1 LRNIVT
7 PWPIV
12 GSYLLKGKR
21 HRLLIL
27 SGAALS
33 LGLGLGLAPAAQST
47 TPPTASVITSP
58 VGPGISFF
66 TKKTRLWQGRSQIIY
81 FQVAQPA
88 VEDRYYSFQVDEKAI
103 HLLIPPRILKG
114 EKIGYLRVEPLTS
127 GKSRIGVEDAHLDV
141 DIVQDT
147 TTIAGILPRIV
158 TPASGANVW
167 GEFAVGV
174 EQLSLADPADLPI
187 PTLRLP
193 SGKEIAG
200 HVVPDQKPGPHARW
214 AFTVNADELAPG
226 GNELVAV
233 VKDSAGREVRSNSI
247 YVDAIRPTAD
257 AMQAGACQDSLDTD
271 RTANDGGAPPKA
283 VNDDKYNQGMVLDNA
298 EEGRSWC
305 LPVWITK
312 KGQYQMLV
320 TTRGEFGGDGLPTLA
335 IQLDEEGQVA
345 TSARLATTEWQR
357 TPVGKPFTMDAGGHV
372 ISVRIRN
379 GFSEGP
385 IDQRS
390 LFIQKYELV
399 RVDQSAVPLASNSG
413 GSMMMAPPAA
423 RASEPAMA
431 GSMMS
436 PTADTG
442 GPMMSMMAPKA
453 ASHMAGDLHVV
464 FANNID
470 GQMVTGAVDV
480 EALCFWPGRDNNHA
494 PPPRVELYV
503 NNTLASTQSGRHP
516 RFTVDPAAF
525 KAGPNVLELHATLP
539 SGDSAKSVPI
549 TLNVPPDFPLTKR
562 AFRPSIVF
570 THYDSGLKV
579 TDPPQNQDDPEV
591 TTLYSNG
598 TCTIKLPDNLA
609 GKYKVLIQA
618 RGDQYDGPPLCSVE
632 LKSNGKE
639 DKLGEFPVAST
650 KLASVPGGTL
660 DLTAGAK
667 DLVVGFTND
676 KADAGKGDRNLY
688 IQSVQLA
695 PTDDTLDKTP
705 PKVAIA
711 YSPKTVS
718 NGVDAV
724 VARVMDDQRVAHAD
738 LLIDD
743 KSQGLSQ
750 NPLHGLGP
758 VVFPLLTRDLKP
770 GAHHLKVVAQD
781 DAGNLG
787 ASPEIPFTVSAPS
800 PTAPLGK
807 YERAVFLLN
816 RFGYGPE
823 PGEVAAIL
831 TMGEQNWLASRLA
844 QASGSPAEQNEEEM
858 MRTQFPNQ
866 HDGGQVVTSAI
877 QYLLTEPNPVRA
889 RFVMWAEN
897 HFSTWMNKDG
907 STAKAQEHAS
917 FVQLG
922 TAPFFDLLFT
932 SSTSPAM
939 LVYLDQRYSYAHR
952 LNENYAREIMELHTL
967 GVKGGYTQKDVTTL
981 ADLLTGWSLAD
992 EAPIDG
998 AGGELDRTFSY
1009 DPHLN
1014 SANGF
1019 RVFGVEFPG
1028 TEPAKSFDRP
1038 LMALEMLSAHPSCAA
1053 FISRKLCEQYVADPA
1068 PPKLVDDLA
1077 QVYLETGG
1085 DIPSMLMAMAQ
1096 HPDFWASPGK
1106 VASPID
1112 FAVRSAR
1119 MARATNPGPVN
1130 DLISSS
1136 GMGMFDRATPDGYPE
1151 DNGYSVN
1158 SNALL
1163 QRWRFAK
1170 SIQNDFLG
1178 AGLIPDSWRPA
1189 VTKWDA
1195 DSTQRIVD
1203 LAAVRMTGN
1212 VLSEASNDAAQKLL
1226 AGAPPQTDVRLH
1238 ALATFI
1244 CQLPENSLK

>member
-1 LRNIVT
+1 MPSANI
-7 PWPIV
+7 
-12 GSYLLKGKR
+12 
-21 HRLLIL
+21 
-27 SGAALS
+27 AN
-33 LGLGLGLAPAAQST
+33 APGGT
-47 TPPTASVITSP
+47 GIT
-58 VGPGISFF
+58 FF
-66 TKKTRLWQGRSQIIY
+66 TKKTRLWQGRSQILY

-88 VEDRYYSFQVDEKAI
+88 LVDRYYSFQVDEKVV

-114 EKIGYLRVEPLTS
+114 EKIGYLRVQPLTN
-127 GKSRIGVEDAHLDV
+127 GKTQIGIENAHLDIE
-141 DIVQDT
+141 IVPDAAAG
-147 TTIAGILPRIV
+147 TITEFKPQIV

-167 GEFAVGV
+167 GEFTVGV
-174 EQLSLADPADLPI
+174 EQLSLGDPGELPV

-193 SGKEIAG
+193 GEKEVAG
-200 HVVPDQKPGPHARW
+200 HIVPDQKAGPHARW
-214 AFTVNADELAPG
+214 AFAVNADDLAPG
-226 GNELVAV
+226 ANPLVAV
-233 VKDSAGREVRSNSI
+233 VKDEAGREVKSNTI
-247 YVDAIRPTAD
+247 FVDAIKPA
-257 AMQAGACQDSLDTD
+257 ASAIQSGNCQDSLDTD
-271 RTANDGGAPPKA
+271 RTANDGRDLPKM
-283 VNDDKYNQGMVLDNA
+283 VNDDKYNQGMVLDNSD
-298 EEGRSWC
+298 EGRSWC
-305 LPVWITK
+305 LPVWPTK
-312 KGQYQMLV
+312 KGDYQMVV
-320 TTRGEFGGDGLPTLA
+320 TARGEFGGDGLPTLA

-357 TPVGKPFTMDAGGHV
+357 IPVGKPFTMEAGGHV

-379 GFSEGP
+379 GFNEGEH
-385 IDQRS
+385 DARTV
-390 LFIQKYELV
+390 FIQKYELV
-399 RVDQSAVPLASNSG
+399 RVEPSTVPLAGNSGG
-413 GSMMMAPPAA
+413 GSMMSMVAAASANAPAA
-423 RASEPAMA
+423 GS
-431 GSMMS
+431 SMMS
-436 PTADTG
+436 
-442 GPMMSMMAPKA
+442 MVA
-453 ASHMAGDLHVV
+453 ANNAGSHAAGDLHVV
-464 FANNID
+464 FANNLD

-480 EALCFWPGRDNNHA
+480 EAQCFWPGRDRDHE

-503 NNTLASTQSGRHP
+503 NGALASAQTGRHP
-516 RFTVDPAAF
+516 HFTIDPAAF
-525 KAGPNVLELHATLP
+525 KAGPNVVELHATLP
-539 SGDSAKSVPI
+539 SGDCAKSVPF
-549 TLNVPPDFPLTKR
+549 TLNVPPDFPLSKR
-562 AFRPSIVF
+562 TFRPSLAF
-570 THYDSGLKV
+570 TRFDSGLSV
-579 TDPPQNQDDPEV
+579 TDPFERQDDQEV

-609 GKYKVLIQA
+609 GKYKVVINA
-618 RGDQYDGPPLCSVE
+618 RGDQYDGAPLVSVD
-632 LKSNGKE
+632 LKSDGK
-639 DKLGEFPVAST
+639 DNKLGEFPVASS
-650 KLASVPGGTL
+650 KLESVPGGTL

-688 IQSVQLA
+688 IQSVQLI
-695 PTDDTLDKTP
+695 PTDDMPDKAAP
-705 PKVAIA
+705 HVAIA
-711 YSPKTVS
+711 YSPKSVA

-724 VARVMDDQRVAHAD
+724 VARVMDDERVAHAD

-743 KSQGLSQ
+743 KPQGLSQ

-770 GAHHLKVVAQD
+770 GAHHLKVIALD
-781 DAGNLG
+781 DAGNQG
-787 ASPEIPFTVSAPS
+787 ASPEIPFTVSAA
-800 PTAPLGK
+800 TAATVPGK
-807 YERAVFLLN
+807 YERALFLLN

-831 TMGEQNWLASRLA
+831 TMGEQNWLTARLA
-844 QASGSPAEQNEEEM
+844 QASASPAELNEEEM
-858 MRTQFPNQ
+858 MRAQFPNQ
-866 HDGGQVVTSAI
+866 RDGGQVTSSAI

-889 RFVMWAEN
+889 RFVMWVEN

-907 STAKAQEHAS
+907 SAPKAQEHAS

-922 TAPFFDLLFT
+922 TAPFFDLLLT

-998 AGGELDRTFSY
+998 SAGDLDRTFSY
-1009 DPHLN
+1009 DTHLN
-1014 SANGF
+1014 SGNGC
-1019 RVFGVEFPG
+1019 RIFGVEFPG
-1028 TEPAKSFDRP
+1028 TEPERRFDRP

-1068 PPKLVDDLA
+1068 PPKLVADLSH
-1077 QVYLETGG
+1077 VYLETGG
-1085 DIPSMLMAMAQ
+1085 DIPAMLMTMSQ
-1096 HPDFWASPGK
+1096 HPDFWASSGK

-1112 FAVRSAR
+1112 FAVRTAR
-1119 MARATNPGPVN
+1119 MARATNPNPVN
-1130 DLISSS
+1130 DLISGS

-1151 DNGYSVN
+1151 DDGYSVN

-1170 SIQNDFLG
+1170 AIQNDFLG

-1189 VTKWDA
+1189 DAKWDTGA
-1195 DSTQRIVD
+1195 TQRIVD

-1226 AGAPPQTDVRLH
+1226 ADAPPQTDVRLH